1 MKVPPLYRRLIALLS
16 VPLLAA
22 CAAPKAWVVLLPNE
36 DGSTGSIIVSGPEGQ
51 TEVDQA
57 GMAASLDTPVPQTFT
72 VSEQEVAKTFGQAIE
87 AQPPLPS
94 VFTLYFEL
102 GGTDL
107 TAESQA
113 LLPEV
118 LAEVVRRPGADISIV
133 GHTDTAG
140 SDEDNQV
147 LGMERAEYVRD
158 EIMQIGL
165 QLERISVESHGEGN
179 PLIGTPDET
188 PEPRNRRVEIVVR

>member
-1 MKVPPLYRRLIALLS
+1 MAATLLRARLLALLS
-16 VPLLAA
+16 LPLLLAA
-22 CAAPKAWVVLLPNE
+22 CAPKAWVVLLPNE
-36 DGSTGSIIVSGPEGQ
+36 DGSIGTIIVSGPDGQ
-51 TEVDQA
+51 AEVTQA
-57 GMAASLDTPVPQTFT
+57 GMAASLDKRVPQTFA
-72 VSEQEVAKTFGQAIE
+72 VSEQEIAETFGPAIE

-107 TAESQA
+107 TPESQA

-118 LAEVVRRPGADISIV
+118 LAEVARRPGADISIV

-158 EIMQIGL
+158 EIVRVGL

>member
-1 MKVPPLYRRLIALLS
+1 MKLRFDRARLVALL
-16 VPLLAA
+16 VAPTLVA
-22 CAAPKAWVVLLPNE
+22 CAPKAWVVLLPNE
-36 DGSTGSIIVSGPEGQ
+36 DGSTGSIVVSGPEGQ
-51 TEVDQA
+51 TELTRA
-57 GMAASLDTPVPQTFT
+57 GMAASLDKPVPKTFE
-72 VSEQEVAKTFGQAIE
+72 VSEQQIEETFGNAIE

-113 LLPEV
+113 LLPQV
-118 LAEVVRRPGADISIV
+118 LAEVARRPGADISIV

-140 SDEDNQV
+140 TARDNQA
-147 LGMERAEYVRD
+147 LGMERAEFVRD
-158 EIMQIGL
+158 EIVLEGL
-165 QLERISVESHGEGN
+165 QLERISIESHGEGN